1 MLIIP
6 IYAKVSFKNMALKQ
20 NDQIKALKFHINEY
34 QEYLVELR
42 KNKTVKNFL
51 DRFILTFESWAS
63 TFSTSVIRSIT
74 RLVGIVL
81 LFYVLI
87 NGFNYDAKTIIDFA
101 SPLSYDID
109 KMFTSVS
116 DTDRYLFFF
125 YKILQVVLIYEIIKS
140 FRKFSRAL

>member
-42 KNKTVKNFL
+42 ENKTVKNFL

-125 YKILQVVLIYEIIKS
+125 YKRPLHKYE
-140 FRKFSRAL
+140 